1 MTAHTHIQPAE
12 CASSCRERE
21 RKGRHCISRSSLDW
35 LAGHGKKQGGFSIP
49 KYPAAAISYVTAM
62 RRPAAAASIMKKTL
76 SFPTDSLSLFSTGTA
91 KKTRLQQG
99 KQGHPHTYI
108 HIYTPRRKVS
118 SGDRS
123 STLGRSSTL
132 LPFRFR
138 ISLFF
143 FSNPRLYRLSN
154 STLRTG
160 SCALPLFSF
169 LQSSLQHVRPNQPIL
184 AWLGWPMPITHS
196 VNFFFCWLVE

>member
-143 FSNPRLYRLSN
+143 SPTLAYIDSLTLLYGRGAVHFL
-154 STLRTG
+154 
-160 SCALPLFSF
+160 SF
-169 LQSSLQHVRPNQPIL
+169 LFYSHLSSTFDLTNP
-184 AWLGWPMPITHS
+184 S
-196 VNFFFCWLVE
+196 